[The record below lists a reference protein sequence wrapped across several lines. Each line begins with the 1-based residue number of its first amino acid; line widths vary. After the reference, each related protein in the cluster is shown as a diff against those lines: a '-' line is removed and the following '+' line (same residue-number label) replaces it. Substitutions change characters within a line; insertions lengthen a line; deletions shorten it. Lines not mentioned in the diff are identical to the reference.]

1 MWISVAI
8 PVGMF
13 VLFTNL
19 IVLTLIY
26 RSRKLQ
32 TLRNVPL
39 VGLATAD
46 MLVGTLWI
54 PLATASTY
62 DVDNKILCRAALY
75 FEILTMHASLFNLIA
90 VSAERWI
97 AIFRPLHYY
106 QIATKSRVVASL
118 TASWVLSFIL
128 LFAFLIADRYDRGVT
143 ECDIVKYANIWFLFL
158 ISVIFYI
165 VCGIMI
171 IMQLKVYMVVRNQ
184 LRKIRPT
191 RVQPTVHSGLIAA
204 TSFIVEDSANVV
216 VTADD
221 MSSNKVDQ
229 RKSIKSLSTVSRLGG
244 VEPIKECPDALSNP
258 KRLTEFA
265 GTLQSQTGV
274 DKWPSESSSQTSAIE
289 VPGTLRSQTGEKE
302 CLNALS
308 NPNRVIN
315 DANHFQLKS
324 GGHRRLQPIIRNI
337 DGKLKVKND
346 FGNNFA
352 KKSCINKNVL
362 SRAHT
367 ESKIDLGIAR
377 KAGRISAGLDNGFSS
392 KTKLDQFKSN
402 ELNVNFEY
410 SGTKNVIDPVEHVA
424 VERTN
429 VTNTRVRIIS
439 QRGKKNKA
447 MLYSKRDK
455 TKELDRKSS
464 VKSIEFCNIVNLQ
477 HGDTVKDN
485 TKSEKLLK
493 SANLWQIKTEGNKH
507 GIETQCTDNE
517 EISRAKS
524 TRGDHDNNSDNG
536 YQSISDERPSLTD
549 IFTAS
554 SLKRD
559 LSYHPNFR
567 ASSLVTESS
576 GRPNFTASSSRQ
588 STSIQ
593 PVDKAIAKRAACY
606 SVDDKAKR
614 PPSRPRKSFLAIA
627 RVFTTVKKQR
637 RKEFARSLATNLVC
651 LCFVVMWA
659 PKSTVDLLTGLGY
672 CQGCSMAH
680 SVSAVFAWTN
690 SGINALIYAWRMPE
704 FREAILACKISRL
717 FKFKN

>member
-1 MWISVAI
+1 MWIFVAI
-8 PVGMF
+8 PVAIF

-46 MLVGTLWI
+46 MLVGALWI

-62 DVDNKILCRAALY
+62 DVDNKILCRVALY

-90 VSAERWI
+90 VSSERWI

-106 QIATKSRVVASL
+106 QIATKSKVIASL
-118 TASWVLSFIL
+118 TASWVLSFIV
-128 LFAFLIADRYDRGVT
+128 LFVFLIADRYDQGVT

-191 RVQPTVHSGLIAA
+191 RVQPNVHSGLIAA
-204 TSFIVEDSANVV
+204 TSFIVEDSANVI

-221 MSSNKVDQ
+221 MGAKKVDR
-229 RKSIKSLSTVSRLGG
+229 RKSIMSLNTVSRLGC
-244 VEPIKECPDALSNP
+244 VEPIKECPDAFNNP
-258 KRLTEFA
+258 KGFTELT
-265 GTLQSQTGV
+265 GTLRSQTRV
-274 DKWPSESSSQTSAIE
+274 DKWPNELSSQTDVIE
-289 VPGTLRSQTGEKE
+289 FTGTLRSQTGANK

-308 NPNRVIN
+308 NPNRVIS
-315 DANHFQLKS
+315 DTSHFPLNS
-324 GGHRRLQPIIRNI
+324 GRHRRLQPIIKDIN
-337 DGKLKVKND
+337 DNPKVASTKR
-346 FGNNFA
+346 
-352 KKSCINKNVL
+352 SSINKNVL
-362 SRAHT
+362 SREHT
-367 ESKIDLGIAR
+367 ESKIDLRIAR
-377 KAGRISAGLDNGFSS
+377 QARRTSAGLDNGFSS
-392 KTKLDQFKSN
+392 KTNLDQCESN
-402 ELNVNFEY
+402 QSNVSFEC
-410 SGTKNVIDPVEHVA
+410 SVTNKVADPVEDVGIA
-424 VERTN
+424 KN
-429 VTNTRVRIIS
+429 NFMNTGIRMIS
-439 QRGKKNKA
+439 QKGAKNRA
-447 MLYSKRDK
+447 MLYSKCEKPTEVD
-455 TKELDRKSS
+455 TKSS
-464 VKSIEFCNIVNLQ
+464 ITSIEFCNIVNVQ
-477 HGDTVKDN
+477 HEDTVKDE
-485 TKSEKLLK
+485 TKREKKLK
-493 SANLWQIKTEGNKH
+493 TANLWRIKVKGH
-507 GIETQCTDNE
+507 QYGIEKQWINND
-517 EISRAKS
+517 EISRANS
-524 TRGDHDNNSDNG
+524 MERNQDNNSDNG

-554 SLKRD
+554 GPKRD
-559 LSYHPNFR
+559 LSYHPNFT

-576 GRPNFTASSSRQ
+576 GGPNFTTSSSRQ
-588 STSIQ
+588 STGIQ
-593 PVDKAIAKRAACY
+593 PVDKAAAKRAARY
-606 SVDDKAKR
+606 SVDDRAKR
-614 PPSRPRKSFLAIA
+614 PPPRPKKKSFLAIA

-704 FREAILACKISRL
+704 FREAILACKISRF
-717 FKFKN
+717 FKFKNQGT